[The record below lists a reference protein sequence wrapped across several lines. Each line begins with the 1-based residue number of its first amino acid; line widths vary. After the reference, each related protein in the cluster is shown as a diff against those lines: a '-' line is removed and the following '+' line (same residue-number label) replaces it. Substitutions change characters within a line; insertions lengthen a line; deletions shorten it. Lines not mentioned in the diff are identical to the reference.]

1 MEVDRHSFPLKHS
14 AHERLFLHVVDES
27 AHRSI
32 NKNEALLA
40 SSLSLNESIKMS
52 DSTLMFSKK
61 PVEKDTFFNT
71 ESMIKKISEKE
82 DILLMGTEDNNLI
95 SSQR

>member
-1 MEVDRHSFPLKHS
+1 
-14 AHERLFLHVVDES
+14 
-27 AHRSI
+27 
-32 NKNEALLA
+32 
-40 SSLSLNESIKMS
+40 
-52 DSTLMFSKK
+52 MFSKK